1 MTQPTFPSAKFM
13 GRSYD
18 ATAVDEWIAA
28 NYPPPEKELASN
40 SWLSV
45 ESDPTDS
52 PAEGQGNDSGVNE
65 LIAALRDK
73 ELDEGWV
80 HTALTDQIEALEVSR
95 SALRAAAAEARE
107 ERAEAQK
114 SVINVEKENREL
126 LEENDHLREQLA
138 EAQEAIRARESEVEQ
153 VQATAEEQAQNAAEV
168 EALEG
173 QSDDQSSAEILA
185 LRTALAEAESALAET
200 EDALAETEDA
210 LAEAREELNQR
221 DDREEVVPVV
231 VDTPIDPV
239 TRSVEIITQA
249 EKVASEHIAEA
260 EKRRAAIEAE
270 ADQRK
275 AALTTE
281 VEEHR
286 AYLAD
291 SVADLEARQDNMFG
305 ELGDLIRDAKAFIES
320 TEVQLQERRASM
332 PQDRLTVEQ

>member
-28 NYPPPEKELASN
+28 NYPPAEEERDSS
-40 SWLSV
+40 SWPSV
-45 ESDPTDS
+45 DFDPTDS
-52 PAEGQGNDSGVNE
+52 HPEGEDNDPGVND

-95 SALRAAAAEARE
+95 AALRTAAAEARE
-107 ERAEAQK
+107 ERAEVQK
-114 SVINVEKENREL
+114 SVASIEKENREL
-126 LEENDHLREQLA
+126 LEENEKLREQLA
-138 EAQEAIRARESEVEQ
+138 EAQNTMRAREDEIDQ

-168 EALEG
+168 EALEA
-173 QSDDQSSAEILA
+173 QSNDQTAAEILA
-185 LRTALAEAESALAET
+185 LRTALAEAEEALE
-200 EDALAETEDA
+200 
-210 LAEAREELNQR
+210 EAREELNQR
-221 DDREEVVPVV
+221 DEREEVAPVV
-231 VDTPIDPV
+231 VDAPIDPV

-260 EKRRAAIEAE
+260 EKRRAAVEAE
-270 ADQRK
+270 AEERK
-275 AALTTE
+275 AALTAE

-286 AYLAD
+286 AYLVD

-305 ELGDLIRDAKAFIES
+305 ELGSLVRDAKAFIES